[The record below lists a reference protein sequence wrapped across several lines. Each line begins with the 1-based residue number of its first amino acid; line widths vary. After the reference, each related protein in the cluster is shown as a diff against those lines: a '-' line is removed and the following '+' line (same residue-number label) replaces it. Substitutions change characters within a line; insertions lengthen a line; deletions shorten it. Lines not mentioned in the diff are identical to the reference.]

1 MSRQSCMND
10 RSGDG
15 AVPAGRQPE
24 GLDVGVASRNCWRA
38 APTIAVGTLLGGVI
52 GALMGVL
59 LGLLLGILMGPASAL
74 AAQAA
79 PLAPAATEALD
90 DPAALRRGEQVYSRC
105 VACHAIEANRT
116 GPQHCG
122 LFGRQAGTAPGY
134 DAYSPAMR
142 HAKIVWDDRSLD
154 RFLQAPTEFLPGTA
168 MGYAGVKDARE
179 RADLIAWLRVATRA
193 GEACA
198 VAR

>member
-1 MSRQSCMND
+1 MS
-10 RSGDG
+10 
-15 AVPAGRQPE
+15 AT
-24 GLDVGVASRNCWRA
+24 CWRA
-38 APTIAVGTLLGGVI
+38 APAIAIGTLLG
-52 GALMGVL
+52 VL
-59 LGLLLGILMGPASAL
+59 AGPAL
-74 AAQAA
+74 ARGATAA
-79 PLAPAATEALD
+79 PSDPVSTRTVD
-90 DPAALRRGEQVYSRC
+90 DPAAIRRGEQLYTRC

-142 HAKIVWDDRSLD
+142 HAKIVWNDRSLD
-154 RFLQAPTEFLPGTA
+154 GFLRAPTEFLPGTA

>member
-1 MSRQSCMND
+1 MSRQFCMND

-15 AVPAGRQPE
+15 AVPAGRRPE
-24 GLDVGVASRNCWRA
+24 GLDVGVASRDCWRA

-59 LGLLLGILMGPASAL
+59 LGLLLGILMGPATAL

-79 PLAPAATEALD
+79 RPAPAATETVG
-90 DPAALRRGEQVYSRC
+90 DPAALGRGEQVYSRC
-105 VACHAIEANRT
+105 GACHAIEANRT

-122 LFGRQAGTAPGY
+122 LFGRKAGTAPGY
-134 DAYSPAMR
+134 DSYSAAMR
-142 HAKIVWDDRSLD
+142 DAKIVWNEGSLD
-154 RFLQAPTEFLPGTA
+154 GFLRAPTEFVPGTT

-193 GEACA
+193 GEACS
-198 VAR
+198 VTR

>member
-79 PLAPAATEALD
+79 RPAPAATEAAA
-90 DPAALRRGEQVYSRC
+90 DPAALQRGEQVYSRC

-122 LFGRQAGTAPGY
+122 LFGRSAGTAPGY

-142 HAKIVWDDRSLD
+142 DAKIVWDDRSLD
-154 RFLQAPTEFLPGTA
+154 RFLQAPIEFLPGTT

-193 GEACA
+193 GKACS

>member
-1 MSRQSCMND
+1 
-10 RSGDG
+10 
-15 AVPAGRQPE
+15 
-24 GLDVGVASRNCWRA
+24 
-38 APTIAVGTLLGGVI
+38 
-52 GALMGVL
+52 
-59 LGLLLGILMGPASAL
+59 
-74 AAQAA
+74 
-79 PLAPAATEALD
+79 
-90 DPAALRRGEQVYSRC
+90 VYSRC

-142 HAKIVWDDRSLD
+142 HAKIVWNDRSLD
-154 RFLQAPTEFLPGTA
+154 GFLRAPTEFLPGTA

-198 VAR
+198 VVR